1 MTYSR
6 SVGVGCSRCHTQ
18 LIVLPGTLYKAVGA
32 LGGGVEAEL
41 QFAEVVVGD
50 TAKTGDVLTIAD
62 VHGGYTCP
70 TCEERGQLPPDDE
83 LYRLEAE
90 QHPPEA

>member
-1 MTYSR
+1 VIYPT
-6 SVGVGCSRCHTQ
+6 SVGVRCSRCDTQ
-18 LIVLPGTLYKAVGA
+18 LIVLHATLYKAVGDW
-32 LGGGVEAEL
+32 GGVEAEL

-50 TAKTGDVLTIAD
+50 TAKTRDVLTIAD

-83 LYRLEAE
+83 LCRLEA
-90 QHPPEA
+90 QQNLPNA

>member
-1 MTYSR
+1 MTYPR
-6 SVGVGCSRCHTQ
+6 SVGVRCSRCDTQ
-18 LIVLPGTLYKAVGA
+18 LIVLPGALYKTVGDW
-32 LGGGVEAEL
+32 GGVEAEL

-50 TAKTGDVLTIAD
+50 TANTGDVLTIAD

>member
-1 MTYSR
+1 VNT
-6 SVGVGCSRCHTQ
+6 
-18 LIVLPGTLYKAVGA
+18 VLTPFTLYKTVGDW
-32 LGGGVEAEL
+32 GGVEADL

-50 TAKTGDVLTIAD
+50 TANTGDVLTIAD